1 MKKMQSTSV
10 QMATVAILLFSLP
23 VSAATP
29 APEGYLDAA
38 KMAQAPFDS
47 RDATAALQAAV
58 RSGAPRIWVPNM
70 GAPWLIDTVHLA
82 SDQEILF
89 EDGG

>member
-1 MKKMQSTSV
+1 MKKMQSPSA
-10 QMATVAILLFSLP
+10 QMTTVAILLFSLP

-29 APEGYLDAA
+29 APEGYLDAS

-58 RSGAPRIWVPNM
+58 RSGAP
-70 GAPWLIDTVHLA
+70 
-82 SDQEILF
+82 
-89 EDGG
+89 